1 MLGAHHPLIKSVRKA
16 VQRGGRTADGLA
28 VAEGPHL
35 LHEAIESGAH
45 IHAVISAEPL
55 DIPHHIV
62 DSATMASLSSVESSR
77 GVIALVDVPESPL
90 DQMLAGNPLIILL
103 DGIQDPGNAGTI
115 LRSAEAFGATGVIFL
130 KGSVNPCNPKVLR
143 ASAGSIF
150 RIPFATMDW
159 SEFPKDRTNIYAAMP
174 TGGIAPHNAE
184 LNKPCAVVAG
194 NEGNGVSN
202 RILETARAI
211 TIPTERVESLNAAL
225 ATSIIL
231 YEAHRQRA

>member
-1 MLGAHHPLIKSVRKA
+1 MLGAHHPLIKNVRKA

-35 LHEAIESGAH
+35 LREAMQSGARVQ
-45 IHAVISAEPL
+45 AVISVEPL
-55 DIPHHIV
+55 DVPHQLV
-62 DSATMASLSSVESSR
+62 DAATMSSLSSVESTR

-90 DQMLAGNPLIILL
+90 DRMLAGNPLIVLL

-159 SEFPKDRTNIYAAMP
+159 HEFENLTVYAAMP
-174 TGGIAPHNAE
+174 TGGIAPHRAE
-184 LNKPCAVVAG
+184 LNRPCALVAG
-194 NEGNGVSN
+194 NEGSGVSDQI
-202 RILETARAI
+202 RETARSI

-225 ATSIIL
+225 ATSILL
-231 YEAHRQRA
+231 YEAHRQRT

>member
-28 VAEGPHL
+28 VVEGPHL
-35 LHEAIESGAH
+35 LREAIDSGVR
-45 IHAVISAEPL
+45 IHAVLAVEPL
-55 DIPHHIV
+55 DIPHHLV
-62 DSATMASLSSVESSR
+62 DAATMTSLSAVESSR
-77 GVIALVDVPESPL
+77 GVIALVDLPESPL
-90 DQMLAGNPLIILL
+90 ERMLEGNPLIVLL

-115 LRSAEAFGATGVIFL
+115 LRSSEAFGATGVIFL

-159 SEFPKDRTNIYAAMP
+159 REFENLTVYAAMP
-174 TGGIAPHNAE
+174 NGGIAPHRAE
-184 LNKPCAVVAG
+184 LNKPCAIVAG
-194 NEGNGVSN
+194 NEGSGVSEAI
-202 RILETARAI
+202 RETAKAI

-225 ATSIIL
+225 ATSILL
-231 YEAHRQRA
+231 YEAHRQRS

>member
-35 LHEAIESGAH
+35 LREAMQSGAQ
-45 IHAVISAEPL
+45 IQAVISVEPL
-55 DIPHHIV
+55 DMPHHIV
-62 DSATMASLSSVESSR
+62 DSATMASLSSVESTR
-77 GVIALVDVPESPL
+77 GVIALVDIPESPL
-90 DQMLAGNPLIILL
+90 DRMLAGNPLIVLL

-115 LRSAEAFGATGVIFL
+115 LRSAEAFGATGVVFL

-159 SEFPKDRTNIYAAMP
+159 HKFENLTVYAAMP
-174 TGGIAPHNAE
+174 TGGIAPHHAE
-184 LNKPCAVVAG
+184 LNKPCAFVAG
-194 NEGNGVSN
+194 NEGSGVSSA
-202 RILETARAI
+202 ILQTARSI

-225 ATSIIL
+225 ATSILL

>member
-16 VQRGGRTADGLA
+16 VQRGGRTAEGFA

-35 LHEAIESGAH
+35 LREAMESGVR
-45 IHAVISAEPL
+45 IHAVIAVEPVEME
-55 DIPHHIV
+55 HHLVDAATMATLSSV
-62 DSATMASLSSVESSR
+62 DSAR

-90 DQMLAGNPLIILL
+90 GRMLAGKPLIVLL

-150 RIPFATMDW
+150 RIPFATVEW
-159 SEFPKDRTNIYAAMP
+159 SEFAAAGLTVYAAMP
-174 TGGIAPHNAE
+174 HGGIAPHRAE
-184 LNKPCAVVAG
+184 LNKPCAFVAG
-194 NEGNGVSN
+194 NEGAGVSEE
-202 RILETARAI
+202 ILRAARPI
-211 TIPTERVESLNAAL
+211 TIATERVESLNAAL
-225 ATSIIL
+225 AASILL
-231 YEAHRQRA
+231 YEAHRQRS